1 MGVVC
6 GILYIVKRGT
16 QNPTEKNFSKSFE
29 KPLDKSHIVW
39 YNVSVERGRKQLPMT
54 ERKCT
59 YE

>member
-1 MGVVC
+1 MWYT
-6 GILYIVKRGT
+6 IYSQEGT